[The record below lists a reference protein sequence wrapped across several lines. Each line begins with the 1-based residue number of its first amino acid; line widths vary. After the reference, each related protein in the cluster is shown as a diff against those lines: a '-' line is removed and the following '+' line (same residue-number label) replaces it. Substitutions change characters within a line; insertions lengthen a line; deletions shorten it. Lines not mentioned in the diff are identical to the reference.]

1 MRIIAAAA
9 LLLATACT
17 SAATTE
23 AATTLIEV
31 VDGDTI
37 IVASGETQEIV
48 RLLGID
54 TPETVDPNR
63 PVQCFGAEATRRL
76 KELLPVGQPLVL
88 MRDREARDQ
97 YGRLLAYVY
106 ASDVLVNEVMLAEGL
121 AELSIY
127 PPNDTLRPQLE
138 AAAKKART
146 ASVGFWSAC
155 GGPDVPLDPS

>member
-1 MRIIAAAA
+1 MRLVA
-9 LLLATACT
+9 LLALLVVVACAPAEPADDLLT
-17 SAATTE
+17 IA
-23 AATTLIEV
+23 EV

-37 IVASGETQEIV
+37 IVSHGSNREIV

-63 PVQCFGAEATRRL
+63 PVQCFGAEATARL
-76 KELLPVGQPLVL
+76 KELLPERTAIVL
-88 MRDREARDQ
+88 LRDREARDQ
-97 YGRLLAYVY
+97 YGRLLGYIYVG
-106 ASDVLVNEVMLAEGL
+106 DVLVNEVMLAEGL
-121 AELSIY
+121 ADLSIY

-146 ASVGFWSAC
+146 ASVGLWSAC